1 MGMILRIASS
11 RIVGQGDIVG
21 RSGYF
26 SLNLSANSVMRGRL
40 DARRTLK
47 SLVADLRNN
56 MKKLLLS
63 LICFIASI
71 VCYAQTLY
79 IYGGSDHDVFLG
91 CLNSNK
97 YDSKSIWNEYGTYGS
112 KYNSK
117 SIWNEYGTY
126 GSSYSAYS
134 PWNNYA
140 SYPPV
145 IVDEEG
151 NFYGYLTVNQYK
163 YNRADFSLAKYLYEY
178 YDVIRDNVGKWYD
191 KIFY

>member
-1 MGMILRIASS
+1 MAARRLWSREEFILT
-11 RIVGQGDIVG
+11 
-21 RSGYF
+21 
-26 SLNLSANSVMRGRL
+26 LNLY
-40 DARRTLK
+40 LK
-47 SLVADLRNN
+47 MLHLNLLS

-63 LICFIASI
+63 LVCFIASI
-71 VCYAQTLY
+71 VCNAQTLY

-134 PWNNYA
+134 PWNDYA

-145 IVDEEG
+145 IVDEED
-151 NFYGYLTVNQYK
+151 NFYGYLTINQYK

-178 YDVIRDNVGKWYD
+178 YDVIRDNIGKWYD
-191 KIFY
+191 KIFH